1 MTGNV
6 TKERMLKTLKAMQ
19 AAHLA
24 DGPASAGL
32 RKDRLTRAIRLLV
45 ENRSQIAAAIRA
57 DFGQRSTYQSLLADV
72 AASVGALNHA
82 REHVDVWSATV
93 DQPGAVPGQ
102 VTRVQYQPL
111 GVVGIISPWN
121 FPFNLCFSPLS
132 GVLAAGNRAFIK
144 PSELTPRTSALLAEL
159 ISRYFDPL
167 EITVVEGD
175 AQVGADFSAL
185 PFDHLV
191 FTGSMTVGR
200 HVMRAAA
207 ENLVPV
213 TLELGG
219 KSPTFIDEDADLR
232 VAAERIMTIKS
243 FNSGQICMSPDYL
256 LLPQTRLADFAA
268 AAKAFVAEHVATMT
282 GNADYTSIIS
292 ERHYRRLLS
301 LMEDAQARG
310 AEVTNLLP
318 GAPEPNNATRQI
330 PLMLVT
336 GVDDDMDIMRE
347 EIFGPL
353 LPVVTYTDRQQ
364 ALAYINAHPRPLA
377 AYYFG
382 GNTEHQ
388 QEFLARTT
396 SGAAI
401 INDVMAHATL
411 ENVPFGGVGPSG
423 MGAYHGEF
431 GFRRFSHAKAVVI
444 QSPDEESNLSMRPPY
459 DPAKLEA
466 LFAGFEQQ

>member
-1 MTGNV
+1 MTENM

-24 DGPASAGL
+24 DGPASTEL
-32 RKDRLTRAIRLLV
+32 RKDRLARAIRLLV
-45 ENRSQIAAAIRA
+45 ENRSQIAAAISA

-82 REHVDVWSATV
+82 REHVDSWSATV
-93 DQPGAVPGQ
+93 DEPGAVPGQ
-102 VTRVQYQPL
+102 VARVQYQPL

-159 ISRYFDPL
+159 IARYFDAL

-191 FTGSMTVGR
+191 FTGSTTVGR

-232 VAAERIMTIKS
+232 VAVERILTIKS

-256 LLPQTRLADFAA
+256 LLPQTRLEDFAA
-268 AAKAFVAEHVATMT
+268 AAKAFVAEHVPTMT

-301 LMEDAQARG
+301 LMEDAKARG
-310 AEVTNLLP
+310 AEVINLLP
-318 GAPEPNNATRQI
+318 GSPEPNDATRQI
-330 PLMLVT
+330 PMRLVT
-336 GVDDDMDIMRE
+336 GVDDDMDIMGE

-382 GNTEHQ
+382 DNAEHQ

-459 DPAKLEA
+459 DPARLEA
-466 LFAGFEQQ
+466 LFASFEQR